1 MGAVRRNTPLAMVLA
16 IGLVAGFALARVVR
30 EPAARAQTPDC
41 SPRQSVPAEVPK
53 KITSMDKRLNR
64 LIEDYGKGEVGQREL
79 EQRTDT
85 IIGIKH
91 DMMDLFPQVFGYNYM
106 DVYSLLRLV
115 DNWLVEAPVDKIAHG
130 DKAVMNDL
138 EGARDAKRQ
147 LEGLLLSSPCGVE
160 SPSPTPSPT

>member
-30 EPAARAQTPDC
+30 EPAARAQTPNC
-41 SPRQSVPAEVPK
+41 SPRQSVPADVPK
-53 KITSMDKRLNR
+53 KITSMDKRLNK
-64 LIEDYGKGEVGQREL
+64 LIEDYGNGEVGQREL
-79 EQRTDT
+79 GQRTDT
-85 IIGIKH
+85 IIAIKH
-91 DMMDLFPQVFGYNYM
+91 DMMGLFPQVFGYDYKT
-106 DVYSLLRLV
+106 VYSLLRLV
-115 DNWLVEAPVDKIAHG
+115 DNWLIDTTGDRITHG